1 MLYEGPK
8 RLWYTGP
15 MFRHER
21 PQRGRYRQFHQL
33 GIEALG
39 FAGPD
44 IDAEIILM
52 CQRLW
57 DDLGLS
63 GIKLELNSL
72 GQANER
78 AAHRE
83 ALIEHFKKHESELDE
98 DSKRRLVTN
107 PLRILDSKNPA
118 MKAIVESAPQILNYL
133 GEESLKHFEGV
144 QKLLKAN
151 NLPFKINPRL
161 VRGLDYYNLTVF
173 EWVTERLGSQG
184 TVCGGG
190 RYDTLIEQLGG
201 KPAPAVGWGL
211 GIERLLLLLQEAG
224 IGAPAVA
231 PDAYAVVPSPATMP
245 IALRTLDA
253 LRAAG
258 VSVLMHAAGR
268 DGLGSMK
275 SQFKRADA
283 SGARHALIF
292 GDEEVARGE
301 VAVKPLREASA
312 AQHTRVLS
320 DAALWADELRTA

>member
-1 MLYEGPK
+1 
-8 RLWYTGP
+8 
-15 MFRHER
+15 
-21 PQRGRYRQFHQL
+21 
-33 GIEALG
+33 
-39 FAGPD
+39 
-44 IDAEIILM
+44 M

-98 DSKRRLVTN
+98 DSKRRLVSN

-173 EWVTERLGSQG
+173 EWVTTELGSQG
-184 TVCGGG
+184 TVAGGG
-190 RYDTLIEQLGG
+190 RYDPLIAQMGG
-201 KPAPAVGWGL
+201 KAAPACGWAMGMERVIELMKEQGL
-211 GIERLLLLLQEAG
+211 TSDLEAGCDVYMLHQAGETLEPAFIMAERLRSAGLEVVLHCSPDGEA
-224 IGAPAVA
+224 A
-231 PDAYAVVPSPATMP
+231 SF
-245 IALRTLDA
+245 
-253 LRAAG
+253 
-258 VSVLMHAAGR
+258 
-268 DGLGSMK
+268 K
-275 SQFKRADA
+275 SQMKKADA
-283 SGARHALIF
+283 SGAAYAIII
-292 GDEEVARGE
+292 G
-301 VAVKPLREASA
+301 P
-312 AQHTRVLS
+312 
-320 DAALWADELRTA
+320 DELAANQVQLKDLRRDGQQITVSMDHLVDEVINQLVSTSE